1 MLQKSI
7 KQIDVKQLNILQCYM
22 TIKHLNVHM
31 TSNKSY
37 YSHKLENKFSKLP
50 GTDLSVRHINHVKH
64 LLRTVATHSKTDLP

>member
-22 TIKHLNVHM
+22 KIKHFNVHM

-37 YSHKLENKFSKLP
+37 YSHKLENKFSKELTYFP
-50 GTDLSVRHINHVKH
+50 RAFYEKY
-64 LLRTVATHSKTDLP
+64 

>member
-31 TSNKSY
+31 TSNKCY

-50 GTDLSVRHINHVKH
+50 GTDLFPAGI
-64 LLRTVATHSKTDLP
+64 LRKVLMQILYPG

>member
-22 TIKHLNVHM
+22 KIKHFNVHM

-50 GTDLSVRHINHVKH
+50 GTDLFPAGILWKI
-64 LLRTVATHSKTDLP
+64 LMQTLYPG